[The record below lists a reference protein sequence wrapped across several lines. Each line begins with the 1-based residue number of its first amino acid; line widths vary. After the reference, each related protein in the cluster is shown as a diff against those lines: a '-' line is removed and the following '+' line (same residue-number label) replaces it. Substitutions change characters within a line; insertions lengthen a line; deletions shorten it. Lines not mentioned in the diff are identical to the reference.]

1 MAATDEAIF
10 LAPQGITTAS
20 RRALALQQDEPILPS
35 AATAALQYWN
45 YLTTLADAGYTGAI
59 EYRPDGVFA
68 NGFD

>member
-1 MAATDEAIF
+1 
-10 LAPQGITTAS
+10 
-20 RRALALQQDEPILPS
+20 LQRDEPILPS